1 MECTLC
7 NYTAKTKGNYQRHC
21 NTAKHIIKEQ
31 KLKGYGN
38 TRTKTQEIIERLQE
52 GILDVKLIHKAE
64 IERLTESYEEEIRQ
78 LKSTISAYQSGVIKR
93 YHELH
98 RKLKELEYIDHYDNI
113 LLTDIYNENKEMKA
127 KIEQMEKQLIKT
139 IDISG
144 NYVIG
149 RKLI

>member
-7 NYTAKTKGNYQRHC
+7 NYTAKTKGNYQKHC

-38 TRTKTQEIIERLQE
+38 TRTKPQEIIDHLHE
-52 GILDVKLIHKAE
+52 GLLDVKRIHKAE
-64 IERLTESYEEEIRQ
+64 IEELTESYEEQLREKERTIQSKINIEIANN
-78 LKSTISAYQSGVIKR
+78 KFKKT
-93 YHELH
+93 
-98 RKLKELEYIDHYDNI
+98 LKELEYIDHYDNI
-113 LLTDIYNENKEMKA
+113 LITDVYNENKKLKA
-127 KIEQMEKQLIKT
+127 KIDQMEKQLIKT